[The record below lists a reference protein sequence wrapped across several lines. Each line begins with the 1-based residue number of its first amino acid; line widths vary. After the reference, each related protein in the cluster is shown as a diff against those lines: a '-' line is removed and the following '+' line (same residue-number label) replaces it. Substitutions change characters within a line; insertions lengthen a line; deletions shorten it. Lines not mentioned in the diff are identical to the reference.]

1 VQGAEKLIWIMAG
14 CGFGP
19 TLPRSVDSHGCK
31 TKKDIKPMT
40 SALNCGA
47 ARRLPLLVLTLAG
60 VMSMGALAQTS
71 DPIASLP
78 SSPKD
83 LLLSLTTDTAVLG
96 EMAGT
101 TASSAEWASDL
112 AGRGTAMTPEQQGML
127 AEYLALNLP
136 AAVTGTDV
144 ASMVQSLPP
153 DGRELFAQT
162 CFACHGVAAY
172 YLQQDRDVEGWM
184 DIFSAPYHRRLLTE
198 DKQRE
203 TFASYAASAM
213 PIAAADIPAAWQQ

>member
-1 VQGAEKLIWIMAG
+1 MAG
-14 CGFGP
+14 SSFDT
-19 TLPRSVDSHGCK
+19 TLPSSVDINGCN
-31 TKKDIKPMT
+31 TKKDLKPMT
-40 SALNCGA
+40 SAPNCGA
-47 ARRLPLLVLTLAG
+47 ARRLPLPLFVLTLAG
-60 VMSMGALAQTS
+60 VMSMGTLAQTS

-83 LLLSLTTDTAVLG
+83 LLLSLTTDAAVLG

-101 TASSAEWASDL
+101 TASSAEWVSQL
-112 AGRGTAMTPEQQGML
+112 SGMGTAMTPEQLGML

-136 AAVTGTDV
+136 AAVTGGDA

-172 YLQQDRDVEGWM
+172 YLQQDRDIDGWM
-184 DIFSAPYHRRLLTE
+184 EIFTAPYHRRLLTE
-198 DKQRE
+198 GKERE
-203 TFASYAASAM
+203 TFASYAAHAM
-213 PIAAADIPAAWQQ
+213 PIAAEDIPAAWQQ

>member
-1 VQGAEKLIWIMAG
+1 
-14 CGFGP
+14 
-19 TLPRSVDSHGCK
+19 
-31 TKKDIKPMT
+31 MT
-40 SALNCGA
+40 SAPLCSA
-47 ARRLPLLVLTLAG
+47 ARRLPLTVLVLTLAG

-83 LLLSLTTDTAVLG
+83 LLLSLTTDTAVLV
-96 EMAGT
+96 EMVGT
-101 TASSAEWASDL
+101 TASNAEWASDL
-112 AGRGTAMTPEQQGML
+112 AGRGTAMTPDQQAML

-162 CFACHGVAAY
+162 CFACHGVGAY
-172 YLQQDRDVEGWM
+172 YLQQDRDVDGWM